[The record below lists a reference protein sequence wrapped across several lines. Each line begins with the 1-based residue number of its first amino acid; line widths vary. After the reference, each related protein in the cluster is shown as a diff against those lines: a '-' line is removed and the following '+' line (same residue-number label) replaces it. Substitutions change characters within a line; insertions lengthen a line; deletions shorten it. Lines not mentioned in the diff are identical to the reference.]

1 MSGIALLSPCRCEV
15 RCEPQIEI
23 VLRTIN
29 MFAKRGFHPDDI
41 RISRNAEDYCVQIAV
56 SELDPHTASII
67 FEGIRAMPL
76 IHSVRRTARKRDN
89 GRGAVLG

>member
-1 MSGIALLSPCRCEV
+1 MIGLASLSRWRCEV

-23 VLRTIN
+23 VLRIVN

-41 RISRNAEDYCVQIAV
+41 RIDRNAEDYCVQIAV

-76 IHSVRRTARKRDN
+76 IHSVHQN
-89 GRGAVLG
+89 GCP